1 MMTPPHIPDDE
12 LHAYLDQ
19 ALPRSRCVTLESHL
33 AACPGCQ
40 ARRDATA
47 ALRDR
52 TTLLLAQLTPERKRI
67 PPSYEELQRRAATRP
82 TPRRFGWRDVAW
94 AASILLAV
102 GAGYG
107 MRSSGPRAPSTGAT
121 ERMADGILPAAPLV
135 NGALAAPAATP
146 GPPEGRR
153 AAAATRTPASP
164 VEDARDQV
172 ALGETLPSPRSSEI
186 STDTLP
192 PETAPTAGLWRTVPW
207 AEAGTQMGGQPPRVD
222 GVPVVEVQMRPS
234 RDQERETPV
243 TVVAQQLASGQLIT
257 TIEGPVD
264 DVWALLSRRGDGGE
278 TAGAETV
285 RQGSRLLA
293 VTGQLPADSLRAM
306 VRRVNAARRVQ

>member
-1 MMTPPHIPDDE
+1 MTTPPHIPDDE
-12 LHAYLDQ
+12 LHGYLDQ

-33 AACPGCQ
+33 AACPGCR

-52 TTLLLAQLTPERKRI
+52 TTLLLAQLTPERTRI
-67 PPSYEELQRRAATRP
+67 PPSYEELQRRATTRP
-82 TPRRFGWRDVAW
+82 GPRFTWRDVAW

-102 GAGYG
+102 GVGYG
-107 MRSSGPRAPSTGAT
+107 MRPSAARAPSTDST
-121 ERMADGILPAAPLV
+121 ERPTLV
-135 NGALAAPAATP
+135 LVPSSPTAIAPAAEPAASPKAP
-146 GPPEGRR
+146 GARF
-153 AAAATRTPASP
+153 AAAVRVAASP
-164 VEDARDQV
+164 REEPGDQV
-172 ALGETLPSPRSSEI
+172 ALGEALPSPRSSEI
-186 STDTLP
+186 STDSLP

-207 AEAGTQMGGQPPRVD
+207 TEAEARMGGDPPRVD
-222 GVPVVEVQMRPS
+222 GVPVVEVQMQPS
-234 RDQERETPV
+234 RDRERETPV

-257 TIEGPVD
+257 TIEGPVE
-264 DVWALLSRRGDGGE
+264 DVWALLSRRGDSGD

-293 VTGQLPADSLRAM
+293 VTGRLPADSLRAM

>member
-1 MMTPPHIPDDE
+1 MTTPLHIPDDE

-33 AACPGCQ
+33 AACPGCR

-67 PPSYEELQRRAATRP
+67 PPSYEELQRRALARP
-82 TPRRFGWRDVAW
+82 SPRFGWRDVAW
-94 AASILLAV
+94 AASLLLAV
-102 GAGYG
+102 GVGYG
-107 MRSSGPRAPSTGAT
+107 VRSSLVRAPSTSAM
-121 ERMADGILPAAPLV
+121 RRPAELVVPTAPL
-135 NGALAAPAATP
+135 ASAAIETRVGSRTIPARHATTASP
-146 GPPEGRR
+146 GPDGSPDAPEV
-153 AAAATRTPASP
+153 PFVL
-164 VEDARDQV
+164 VEAP
-172 ALGETLPSPRSSEI
+172 LSPRSSEI

-207 AEAGTQMGGQPPRVD
+207 TEAESSTGGQPPRVD
-222 GVPVVEVQMRPS
+222 GVPVVEVQMQPS
-234 RDQERETPV
+234 RDRERETPV

-257 TIEGPVD
+257 TIEGPVE
-264 DVWALLSRRGDGGE
+264 DVWALLSRRGDGGD

>member
-52 TTLLLAQLTPERKRI
+52 TTLLLARLAPERKRI

-82 TPRRFGWRDVAW
+82 APRRFGWREMAW

-102 GAGYG
+102 GVGYG
-107 MRSSGPRAPSTGAT
+107 LRSSGPRAPSTGAT
-121 ERMADGILPAAPLV
+121 ERMADVILPAAPLV
-135 NGALAAPAATP
+135 NRSLEAPAATP
-146 GPPEGRR
+146 GPPDRR
-153 AAAATRTPASP
+153 AAGATRAPASA
-164 VEDARDQV
+164 VEDLRDQV

-192 PETAPTAGLWRTVPW
+192 PETAPTDGLWRTVPW
-207 AEAGTQMGGQPPRVD
+207 AEAGTQVGGQPPRVD

-234 RDQERETPV
+234 RDQQRETPV

>member
-1 MMTPPHIPDDE
+1 MTLPHIPDDE

-33 AACPGCQ
+33 AACPGCR

-52 TTLLLAQLTPERKRI
+52 TTLLLARLAPERKRI
-67 PPSYEELQRRAATRP
+67 PPSYEELQRRAVTRP
-82 TPRRFGWRDVAW
+82 TPRFGWRDVAW

-102 GAGYG
+102 GVGYG
-107 MRSSGPRAPSTGAT
+107 MRPTGART
-121 ERMADGILPAAPLV
+121 KAEPPMVRPVAAQASAPGTLPAAESSVIPPREEGPRVPAQSPGASPRPVDDEIRL
-135 NGALAAPAATP
+135 ALADVP
-146 GPPEGRR
+146 
-153 AAAATRTPASP
+153 
-164 VEDARDQV
+164 
-172 ALGETLPSPRSSEI
+172 PSPRSSEV
-186 STDTLP
+186 SSDTLP
-192 PETAPTAGLWRTVPW
+192 PETAPTDGLWRTVAW
-207 AEAGTQMGGQPPRVD
+207 TEAEARMGGEPPRVD
-222 GVPVVEVQMRPS
+222 GVPVVEVQMQPS
-234 RDQERETPV
+234 RDREQGAPV

-257 TIEGPVD
+257 TIEGPVE
-264 DVWALLSRRGDGGE
+264 DVWALLSRRGDGGDA
-278 TAGAETV
+278 AGAETV